1 MIRHR
6 HRRHREP
13 YQPDTT
19 PKLRIQHPDGR
30 RGVVRGWLTVLRTSE
45 GPIPMVSQE
54 DGTKTVLDQR
64 AVIEDGETGE
74 TMYSPR
80 HWQTQLTPAVRG
92 WLASRP
98 EWGI

>member
-1 MIRHR
+1 
-6 HRRHREP
+6 
-13 YQPDTT
+13 
-19 PKLRIQHPDGR
+19 
-30 RGVVRGWLTVLRTSE
+30 
-45 GPIPMVSQE
+45 MVSQE